1 MSYLESI
8 ILGIVQGAGEF
19 LPISSSAHLVIMPW
33 LLKFKDPGREYFIL
47 GDEEKLR
54 QVVMNLIDNAVKY
67 TNKGS
72 VKVNDKKVDDDK
84 ISININDNVVTV
96 TTNTI

>member
-1 MSYLESI
+1 
-8 ILGIVQGAGEF
+8 
-19 LPISSSAHLVIMPW
+19 
-33 LLKFKDPGREYFIL
+33 
-47 GDEEKLR
+47 
-54 QVVMNLIDNAVKY
+54 MNLIDNAVKY